1 MKVMGTLFVAVWS
14 VVLCW
19 GVSTCQAQET
29 AKPQAEVLIKPLPP
43 AAVPYHL
50 EFALIEMQDGKRI
63 NTRHYSM
70 NLNGDYNDQIKIGT
84 RVPVEVNKQ
93 GGEIQYMDVGTEIWS
108 RLEMHQN
115 SLVLQVRAEIS
126 NFALSDQASHP
137 GERPILRQLSIHGS
151 TVPTLGKAVSIG
163 SLDDPNSNHQFQL
176 EVTTTKIQ

>member
-1 MKVMGTLFVAVWS
+1 MKVKRTLFVAMWS

-19 GVSTCQAQET
+19 AVGTCQSQET
-29 AKPQAEVLIKPLPP
+29 AKPQADVYVKPLAPP
-43 AAVPYHL
+43 AIPYHL

-84 RVPVEVNKQ
+84 RVPVEIDKQ
-93 GGEIQYMDVGTEIWS
+93 GGQIQYMDVGTDIWS

-115 SLVLQVRAEIS
+115 SLVLQVKAEIS
-126 NFALSDQASHP
+126 NFALPDKTSNP
-137 GERPILRQLSIHGS
+137 GERPILRQLSIRGS

-176 EVTTTKIQ
+176 EVTVTQIR

>member
-1 MKVMGTLFVAVWS
+1 MRVTGVLFVAMWS

-19 GVSTCQAQET
+19 GVSTCKAQET
-29 AKPQAEVLIKPLPP
+29 AKAQTDAQIKPLPP
-43 AAVPYHL
+43 AAIPYHL
-50 EFALIEMQDGKRI
+50 EFALVELQDGKRI

-70 NLNGDYNDQIKIGT
+70 NLNGDYNDGIKIGT
-84 RVPVEVNKQ
+84 RVPVESTKQ
-93 GGEIQYMDVGTEIWS
+93 GGDFQYIDVGTDIWS

-126 NFALSDQASHP
+126 NFALPDQASHP
-137 GERPILRQLSIHGS
+137 GDRPILRQLSIHGS
-151 TVPTLGKAVSIG
+151 TVPTLGKAVIIG